1 MAPLQWGPGTEG
13 AHVEPYMQFA
23 TRHAARKLVDLGML
37 PFDGDARRGAE
48 ARLAAHLVKILVNVE
63 TKAALCAGPQVLAAE
78 RLRRATPLLLQD
90 TLAAMSQSAMQQLDD
105 RDAARQITK
114 PLKKF
119 LFSRRMKHTCADKQ
133 GLLRRVRDD
142 VRARWEN
149 MLQLKQDCGP
159 AWDRLSAAAPA
170 YTSAVRRASRRSWK
184 RLLLAAIRMG
194 GAVALASGALVARE
208 ALRGRADSK
217 ERPPGS
223 AVVGNLGAAA
233 SNVGDA
239 LAAASK
245 VGDAVAS
252 KVGDALAAASKV
264 GDAAASKVGAAV
276 ASKVGDAAASKV
288 GAAVAS
294 KVGAA
299 VASKVGAAGA
309 SKVGAAAASKVG
321 DAAASKVGAAA
332 ASKVGAAV
340 ASKVGDAGASKVR
353 PQKALSFLR
362 RNARELAAASSVAV
376 LLQLLA
382 SGDGAPP
389 PPPDVEIELAKVSDS
404 ASRRKHSTVSDGVS
418 HLRPPQPYPPDLDLA
433 SRDARRR
440 RDTEPWSKTMPNQR
454 MHKRKPFTRRSAA
467 KGAARGNARVFW

>member
-264 GDAAASKVGAAV
+264 GDAAASKVG
-276 ASKVGDAAASKV
+276 DAAASKV

-294 KVGAA
+294 KVGD
-299 VASKVGAAGA
+299 AG
-309 SKVGAAAASKVG
+309 
-321 DAAASKVGAAA
+321 
-332 ASKVGAAV
+332 

-467 KGAARGNARVFW
+467 KGAARGNARVCW

>member
-264 GDAAASKVGAAV
+264 GDAAASKVG
-276 ASKVGDAAASKV
+276 DA
-288 GAAVAS
+288 G
-294 KVGAA
+294 
-299 VASKVGAAGA
+299 
-309 SKVGAAAASKVG
+309 
-321 DAAASKVGAAA
+321 
-332 ASKVGAAV
+332 
-340 ASKVGDAGASKVR
+340 ASKVGDAGASIR
-353 PQKALSFLR
+353 PQKALSVLR

>member
-276 ASKVGDAAASKV
+276 ASKVGDA
-288 GAAVAS
+288 G
-294 KVGAA
+294 
-299 VASKVGAAGA
+299 
-309 SKVGAAAASKVG
+309 
-321 DAAASKVGAAA
+321 
-332 ASKVGAAV
+332 

-389 PPPDVEIELAKVSDS
+389 PPPDVEIEFAKVSDS